1 MNGLTRREKLITD
14 IETVSE
20 ILNKSK
26 VLHLGLVDGD
36 EPYVVPMNYGHT
48 LKGDKLTIWLHGAKN
63 GRKYDLIRKN
73 PKVFFE
79 MECDVEPFEGEV
91 ACKYGLSYS
100 SLMGKGIATI
110 VEDTEEK
117 KAALS
122 ILMKTQTEK
131 NFEFNDKLAS
141 VVNIIRIDVSDYT
154 AKHRPAP
161 GK

>member
-14 IETVSE
+14 NETVSE

-26 VLHLGLVDGD
+26 VLHLGMVDGD

-48 LKGDKLTIWLHGAKN
+48 FENGKLTIWLHGSKT
-63 GRKYDLIRKN
+63 GKKYDVIRKN

-79 MECDVEPFEGEV
+79 MECDITPFEGEV
-91 ACKYGLSYS
+91 ACKYGISYS
-100 SLMGKGIATI
+100 SLMGRGIATI
-110 VEDTEEK
+110 IEDVEEK
-117 KAALS
+117 KSALS
-122 ILMKTQTEK
+122 MLMKTQTEK
-131 NFEFNDKLAS
+131 DFEFNDKLSA
-141 VVNIIRIDVSDYT
+141 VVGIIRIDVSDYT